1 MRLFNFKGMVG
12 VAALGLAMIAGVSD
26 VNAQGWGQIGKNQRQ
41 AIKRQEKLEKER
53 MKLERERLRLET
65 ERLQSIRNDRYRVY
79 RNGGWYNTDNRGA
92 ELLRQAVR
100 QGYRQGFAAGRADR
114 NRRIGRMN
122 WGGSSI
128 YRSGTY
134 GYQTHVDR
142 SLYQH
147 YFRQGFERGYQDGF
161 HSGSR
166 LQYGT
171 YSSGNGMADILGS
184 ILGSILNIQRY

>member
-1 MRLFNFKGMVG
+1 MRLFNFKGLVG
-12 VAALGLAMIAGVSD
+12 VAALGLAMIAGASD

-41 AIKRQEKLEKER
+41 AIKRQERLEKER
-53 MKLERERLRLET
+53 MKLERERLRLER
-65 ERLQSIRNDRYRVY
+65 ERLQSIQSYRYRVY
-79 RNGGWYNTDNRGA
+79 RNGGWYNTDSRGA
-92 ELLRQAVR
+92 DLLRQAVQ
-100 QGYRQGFAAGRADR
+100 QGYRQGFATGRADR

-128 YRSGTY
+128 YGSGTY
-134 GYQTHVDR
+134 GWQSYVDR
-142 SLYQH
+142 GLYQH

-161 HSGSR
+161 NSGNR

-171 YSSGNGMADILGS
+171 YSNGNGVADILGS